1 MKTFT
6 DSFSQTWTVALNI
19 GAVKR
24 LKGLLGVDIMNL
36 HEGDPPLISR
46 LGTDVILVCD
56 VIFALVKPQ
65 ADQLG
70 VTDEQF
76 AAGLGGEAILAAHK
90 AFYEELTSFFQNL
103 GRPDMAK
110 AMTTQGRLIEKAVA
124 LATAKIEAL
133 NAEKMVETMF
143 AESNPPPTSGE
154 ASTNSPASSE

>member
-6 DSFSQTWTVALNI
+6 DSFGQTWTVALNI

-76 AAGLGGEAILAAHK
+76 AAGLGGEAILAAHT

-110 AMTTQGRLIEKAVA
+110 AVTTQGRLIEKAVA
-124 LATAKIEAL
+124 LAMAKIEAL

-143 AESNPPPTSGE
+143 AESKGPPTSGE
-154 ASTNSPASSE
+154 ASMSSPASPE